1 MNTLL
6 RVGVLAVSG
15 LIFAM
20 VGIALLPD
28 SAHAR
33 SNPAC
38 PSSWPA
44 QGYDGPLQ
52 KKDYGLIAYQDF
64 YTDSDGGR
72 WFVIRS
78 AGSNGYTMVRAYQAD
93 DEEDKY
99 IAGSPDEICFLL
111 VRRPGDSAD
120 AAEPTQVTF
129 REEKEEPEPEPAP
142 EPCPPRPTAAALQNL
157 PSADHDGDP
166 EDDHEIDHSQV
177 VPQLM
182 RNAEEFEYTIG
193 QRGGTLTY
201 TTIGDPLTF
210 NPALAND
217 SSSAGVLGYLFE
229 GLTDGS
235 WLNGEVE
242 PGLAQS
248 WEHSDDGLTWTFHLR
263 RDVRWHDGQPF
274 TAHDV
279 DFTFNRIIY
288 NQDINTSDSAAFH
301 FRILDEETGVW
312 REEPMTVTA
321 LDDYTVQIQLPVS
334 FAPFLRSMSQW
345 IYPKHILEPHVDAG
359 TFDAVWD
366 ISANPAEVIG
376 TGPFKVSAY
385 ESGDCL
391 VFNRN
396 PNYWLRDES
405 GNPLPYLNE
414 VVSIIVPNLDAELPR
429 FLLGDTDIHSV
440 LGEEFE
446 RIEPLQE
453 PENFVIHERGPA
465 FGTTFLALNMNPGR
479 NPNTGELLVPDEIR
493 GWFTTTEFRRA
504 ISHAVDRDRIVD
516 EVLHGHGFPQWSSI
530 SPAAGDFH
538 NPDVRRYE
546 YDIAAANAILDGL
559 GWTDSDGD
567 GIREDA
573 SGNPISFAITTN
585 AGNTLREQVGE
596 IIQED
601 LRDIGIDVTFQTIE
615 FGEIVAQLTA
625 TYEWQAIIIGFG
637 GSLEP
642 HYGITLWHSGENLH
656 LWYPN
661 QPEPATDWEAELD
674 EIYVKA
680 SQELDHDRR
689 VEYYHRAQEIVAENT
704 PLIFTTLGE
713 RIVAVRQV
721 FGNTT
726 ATLYGW
732 SDIRYLYRTER

>member
-1 MNTLL
+1 MLE
-6 RVGVLAVSG
+6 
-15 LIFAM
+15 
-20 VGIALLPD
+20 
-28 SAHAR
+28 
-33 SNPAC
+33 
-38 PSSWPA
+38 
-44 QGYDGPLQ
+44 Q
-52 KKDYGLIAYQDF
+52 DYGRIAYQDF
-64 YTDSDGGR
+64 YTDSDGDR

-93 DEEDKY
+93 DDEDKY
-99 IAGSPDEICFLL
+99 MAGSPDEICFLL

-129 REEKEEPEPEPAP
+129 REEKEEPAP

-166 EDDHEIDHSQV
+166 EDEHEIDHSQV

-229 GLTDGS
+229 GLTEGS
-235 WLNGEVE
+235 WLTGEVE

-288 NQDINTSDSAAFH
+288 NEDIDTNDRATFH
-301 FRILDEETGVW
+301 FRVLDEETGVW
-312 REEPMTVTA
+312 REEPMAVTA
-321 LDDYTVQIQLPVS
+321 LDDYTVQFQLPVS

-359 TFDAVWD
+359 TFDEVWD

-376 TGPFKVSAY
+376 TGPFRVSAY

-446 RIEPLQE
+446 RLEPLQE
-453 PENFVIHERGPA
+453 AENFVIHERGPA

-479 NPNTGELLVPDEIR
+479 NPNTGELLMPDEIR
-493 GWFTTTEFRRA
+493 GWFTTTEFRQA

-546 YDIAAANAILDGL
+546 YDLSMSNAILDGL

-573 SGNPISFAITTN
+573 SGNPISFTMTTN
-585 AGNTLREQVGE
+585 AGNTLREQVGA
-596 IIQED
+596 IIQDD

-625 TYEWQAIIIGFG
+625 TYEWEAIIIGFG

-642 HYGITLWHSGENLH
+642 HYGITLWHSGESLH

-689 VEYYHRAQEIVAENT
+689 VEYYHRAQEIVAENA

-732 SDIRYLYRTER
+732 SDIRYLYRTDR